1 MDIPALKPKAH
12 FLLNLESKLIPKMF
26 DAPSNSAYMF
36 LGDKL
41 YELLHVVLESVSS
54 ETKVIDGVWSSA
66 CEVIAS
72 CASMSD
78 ARQETM
84 HAKAMSL

>member
-1 MDIPALKPKAH
+1 
-12 FLLNLESKLIPKMF
+12 MF
-26 DAPSNSAYMF
+26 DAPSNSAYTF

-41 YELLHVVLESVSS
+41 SELLHVVLESVSS
-54 ETKVIDGVWSSA
+54 VTKVIDDVRSSA

-72 CASMSD
+72 CASMPD